1 MCADPQYFTSVVRLL
16 VPGLVLKEYTED
28 IDFSQQDTLIKEFEE
43 LLQSAQ
49 DHGYETFYVSP
60 ADFAKCDSQQFLYF
74 IFDLLNPK
82 E

>member
-1 MCADPQYFTSVVRLL
+1 MLL
-16 VPGLVLKEYTED
+16 
-28 IDFSQQDTLIKEFEE
+28 KEFEE

-49 DHGYETFYVSP
+49 DNGYETFYVSST
-60 ADFAKCDSQQFLYF
+60 DFVKCESTQFLHF